1 MADKGGFG
9 FICLIGFI
17 GAPTIPLTADVIE
30 ILGLQ
35 PP

>member
-9 FICLIGFI
+9 FIGFV

-30 ILGLQ
+30 TLGVQ